1 MQESISDLTT
11 EEAESKL
18 SRGLEYTFSPKADT
32 WIVGLG
38 EGLVFKR
45 DGVPA
50 WGYGRSGGRWLMV
63 TAPSSIW
70 SSGRAVCFMLSIFY
84 HHKNM

>member
-11 EEAESKL
+11 EEAESKQ
-18 SRGLEYTFSPKADT
+18 SQGLEHTFSPKGRYMDSRA
-32 WIVGLG
+32 W

-50 WGYGRSGGRWLMV
+50 WGYRRSGDGRLVV
-63 TAPSSIW
+63 TAVSSIW
-70 SSGRAVCFMLSIFY
+70 SSGRAVCFMLSPFY
-84 HHKNM
+84 HHKKM